1 MSESLV
7 GRAVASTR
15 QNAGSVIGVAE
26 ADGVNGPAAT
36 SVDDLIVTLGM
47 VSAARLSHAVPG
59 AAAVV
64 AICASRGMSAAVRA
78 AARRR
83 AMVSAS
89 WACVLY
95 DPHHPPEPALA
106 PLQRRSA

>member
-47 VSAARLSHAVPG
+47 VSAARFVHAVP
-59 AAAVV
+59 AAAAGV
-64 AICASRGMSAAVRA
+64 AIWARTGTRA
-78 AARRR
+78 AANARTRRR
-83 AMVSAS
+83 AIMNAS

-95 DPHHPPEPALA
+95 GAH
-106 PLQRRSA
+106 QRPI